1 MSETRVIHCL
11 QHNILLLVSTMLCN
25 LFIKQIYFSLLNT
38 LLYVKSQK
46 SYFVKVNITYW
57 HAMASK
63 EAFLAPPPSRFLHT

>member
-38 LLYVKSQK
+38 FIVCKIAKNATL
-46 SYFVKVNITYW
+46 
-57 HAMASK
+57 
-63 EAFLAPPPSRFLHT
+63 